1 MICGTTCIII
11 FQIRKVFNSDKFLS
25 YMLNQAKLLC
35 RYHCELNMPLF
46 KWRITSQ
53 NPERGSMFMI
63 DFNLYYSSY
72 IPVIRNIERRN
83 ERNFKTFLLKNM
95 LDKSDNSYIEFRG
108 VLGGGALLRFCRPPP
123 TSLDQ

>member
-1 MICGTTCIII
+1 MEEDILNYSPTVMFLGTLCIII

-53 NPERGSMFMI
+53 IPERGSMFMI
-63 DFNLYYSSY
+63 DFNYY

-83 ERNFKTFLLKNM
+83 ERNFKTFLLKNL
-95 LDKSDNSYIEFRG
+95 LDKSDNRYIEFRG
-108 VLGGGALLRFCRPPP
+108 VLRGGRC
-123 TSLDQ
+123 